1 MPGLIL
7 QVEQFIMV
15 VMRVGCMLFFLPI
28 WDSRLIPAQIRIYS
42 ILVISLALTPAVAG
56 ALPPF
61 PQTWLA
67 AAGLV
72 LREMLLGLSLGLVVR
87 FTFSA
92 IQMAGDFVGI
102 QMGFGMVNL
111 IDPNSGVNTT
121 VMGDILLITA
131 TVLFLAVDGH
141 HLLLTV
147 LAQSFGEVPV
157 GGPTLMPASLF
168 AILVPMGN
176 LMYQLAVKLVA
187 PIILVMFLTQ
197 IAMGLVARTVPQVQ
211 VMILAFP
218 LTIAL
223 GLIFFSFSL
232 ALIGPYLAGQFLGF
246 KAPMNQVLRA
256 WHG

>member
-1 MPGLIL
+1 MSGLIL
-7 QVEQFIMV
+7 QIEQYIMV
-15 VMRVGCMLFFLPI
+15 LIRVGCILFLLPI
-28 WDSRLIPAQIRIYS
+28 WDSRLLPLQVKVYS
-42 ILVISLALTPAVAG
+42 IMVISLALTPVVAG
-56 ALPPF
+56 HLPPF
-61 PQTWLA
+61 PGTWLA
-67 AAGLV
+67 AVGLV

-87 FTFSA
+87 YTFSA

-111 IDPNSGVNTT
+111 IDPNSGVHTT

-157 GGPTLMPASLF
+157 GGPPLMPASLF
-168 AILVPMGN
+168 AILVPMGG

-187 PIILVMFLTQ
+187 PIILVLFLTQ

-211 VMILAFP
+211 VMIVAFP

-223 GLIFFSFSL
+223 GLIFFSLSL
-232 ALIGPYLAGQFLGF
+232 ALIGPYLGGKFLGF
-246 KAPMNQVLRA
+246 KAPMIQVLRA

>member
-7 QVEQFIMV
+7 QMQQFFLV
-15 VMRVGCMLFFLPI
+15 ATRVGCVLFFLPI
-28 WDSRLIPAQIRIYS
+28 WDSRLIPMQIRVFS
-42 ILVISLALTPAVAG
+42 ILVISLALTPVVAG
-56 ALPPF
+56 SLPPF
-61 PQTWLA
+61 PETWLA

-72 LREMLLGLSLGLVVR
+72 LRELLLGLSLGMVVR
-87 FTFSA
+87 FIFSGV
-92 IQMAGDFVGI
+92 QMAGDFLGI

-121 VMGDILLITA
+121 VMGDIMLLVA
-131 TVLFLAVDGH
+131 TLLFLAADAH
-141 HLLLTV
+141 HLVLAV

-157 GGPTLMPASLF
+157 GGSALMPGGLF
-168 AILVPMGN
+168 NILVPLGH
-176 LMYQLAVKLVA
+176 LMYQMTIKLVA
-187 PIILVMFLTQ
+187 PVILILFLTQ

-223 GLIFFSFSL
+223 GLVFLSL
-232 ALIGPYLAGQFLGF
+232 SLMLIGPYMVGQFSWLQT
-246 KAPMNQVLRA
+246 PLTQVLKA